1 MRIFILI
8 ALYSI
13 AQPAISGIYKC
24 IDRNGKTTYLDSECP
39 NNSHNKIIIKPDEA
53 WVKTLKA
60 NKNLGVTI
68 KSVKAH
74 EEKTL
79 ITYTYKNRDDS
90 NIFIKHIH
98 EISKLNV
105 VLIKNK
111 YQTKNKL
118 YTSTVSVSNQQSKGL
133 PWHKKLSHNK

>member
-13 AQPAISGIYKC
+13 AQPVISGIYKC

-39 NNSHNKIIIKPDEA
+39 NNSHNKTIRKSDVA

-60 NKNLGVTI
+60 NKNLGVII
-68 KSVKAH
+68 KSVKEK
-74 EEKTL
+74 EEK
-79 ITYTYKNRDDS
+79 IFIVYTYKNNEDS

-98 EISKLNV
+98 ELSKLNV
-105 VLIKNK
+105 SLIKNK
-111 YQTKNKL
+111 YQTLNKL

-133 PWHKKLSHNK
+133 PWLKK